1 MKRNIAILVI
11 GLLLV
16 IGIVVI
22 ANAAGLWQ
30 RVWLKGNSIEAE
42 ASPVVKSLRLVGCE
56 DDVCVYIVDGDYMT
70 KCYLGVDQLK
80 WINGNRFAIVCP

>member
-1 MKRNIAILVI
+1 MIRNIKYLAI

-22 ANAAGLWQ
+22 ANVVDLGAD
-30 RVWLKGNSIEAE
+30 WLKGDRFEAE

-70 KCYLGVDQLK
+70 KCYLGVDQLN
-80 WINGNRFAIVCP
+80 WIKGNRFVMVCP